1 MALTDEEKQ
10 KMLSAFLDD
19 NTKQQEETDEYDPEN
34 DPWTDEA
41 IIAVAKKILKRL
53 GLDGKYL

>member
-1 MALTDEEKQ
+1 MALTEEEKQ
-10 KMLSAFLDD
+10 KRLSDFLE
-19 NTKQQEETDEYDPEN
+19 NEKPEKPDEYDPEN

-41 IIAVAKKILKRL
+41 ILAVAKNILKRL

>member
-10 KMLSAFLDD
+10 KRLSDFLD
-19 NTKQQEETDEYDPEN
+19 NEKSEKADEYDPEN
-34 DPWTDEA
+34 DPWTDED

-53 GLDGKYL
+53 GLEDKYK

>member
-53 GLDGKYL
+53 GLEDKYK

>member
-1 MALTDEEKQ
+1 MALTEEEKQ
-10 KMLSAFLDD
+10 KRLSDFLGSD
-19 NTKQQEETDEYDPEN
+19 KPEKTDEYDPEN

>member
-1 MALTDEEKQ
+1 MALTDEERQ
-10 KMLSAFLDD
+10 KRISAFLDD
-19 NTKQQEETDEYDPEN
+19 NTKQQEEPDEYDPEN

-41 IIAVAKKILKRL
+41 ILAVAKKILKRL

>member
-1 MALTDEEKQ
+1 MALTEEEKQ
-10 KMLSAFLDD
+10 KRLSDFLD
-19 NTKQQEETDEYDPEN
+19 NEQLEKPDEYDPEN

-41 IIAVAKKILKRL
+41 ILAVAKKILKRL

>member
-1 MALTDEEKQ
+1 MTEEEKQ
-10 KMLSAFLDD
+10 KRLSDFLGSD
-19 NTKQQEETDEYDPEN
+19 KPEKTDEYDPEN

>member
-1 MALTDEEKQ
+1 MALSEEEKQ
-10 KMLSAFLDD
+10 KRLSDFLG
-19 NTKQQEETDEYDPEN
+19 NKQPEKPDEYDPEN

-41 IIAVAKKILKRL
+41 ILAVAKKILKRL

>member
-41 IIAVAKKILKRL
+41 IIAVAKKIVKRL
-53 GLDGKYL
+53 GLEDKYK